1 MSVFLRHVY
10 QRTVGLFIWAV
21 SIHIV
26 SHPILVSRSLYC
38 EHKQARLSI
47 QGNKSHTNQISLL
60 RSQPLVSPSDLCIP
74 LLFLHPLA
82 TNEINSGQAPPSL
95 LYPIHNSCL
104 SSHKNTS
111 FSQLIIW
118 DIFTFDQKWLKNWI
132 TCIINFGFRGETEV
146 NQNLIVKMIMQF
158 SVRFFLIFKWTRWYF
173 IKENQQ
179 YTVLGYTYRLI
190 KTAMLPQTQWE
201 TDFAI
206 PIYQY

>member
-82 TNEINSGQAPPSL
+82 TNEINSGQAPPSF

-118 DIFTFDQKWLKNWI
+118 DIFTFDQKMAEKLNYIYYKLWI
-132 TCIINFGFRGETEV
+132 
-146 NQNLIVKMIMQF
+146 
-158 SVRFFLIFKWTRWYF
+158 
-173 IKENQQ
+173 
-179 YTVLGYTYRLI
+179 
-190 KTAMLPQTQWE
+190 
-201 TDFAI
+201 
-206 PIYQY
+206 

>member
-1 MSVFLRHVY
+1 MSPIPFLSADLFIVSTNKLDCQYRAINHTQIKFPSFDPSPWFLLLTFVFLCCFYTH
-10 QRTVGLFIWAV
+10 L
-21 SIHIV
+21 
-26 SHPILVSRSLYC
+26 
-38 EHKQARLSI
+38 RLMKST
-47 QGNKSHTNQISLL
+47 QG
-60 RSQPLVSPSDLCIP
+60 RP
-74 LLFLHPLA
+74 LLHSSTQSITHVSAHIKTHLSLNYLSETFLH
-82 TNEINSGQAPPSL
+82 
-95 LYPIHNSCL
+95 
-104 SSHKNTS
+104 
-111 FSQLIIW
+111 LIR
-118 DIFTFDQKWLKNWI
+118 KWLKNWI

-173 IKENQQ
+173 IEENQQ